1 MRGISWLYEELS
13 ASQEGL
19 WSIKSVSSH
28 RSIKSVSSHYLIL
41 FPSQYLVTQH
51 QDGDSPLYV
60 YVTTSLR
67 QNYLSRNIHPKINSP
82 FYEWSYFRR
91 TFTSVTFR
99 NNIHALSGCRTHD
112 PGLRKTGG
120 STRLNICWY
129 NDQQENTFTW
139 TITFYGQGFEVRTQL
154 LIFLFSRTSTPA
166 LGSTQFN
173 GCQGSFPRLSGR
185 SVKLTSRLHQVLWL
199 RMGGAILLPLF
210 DFMAWTATTLTF
222 KSAITGLFDD
232 AASVKS
238 TAGW

>member
-1 MRGISWLYEELS
+1 MRGISWLHEELS

-51 QDGDSPLYV
+51 QDGDIPLYV

-129 NDQQENTFTW
+129 NDQQTEH
-139 TITFYGQGFEVRTQL
+139 FYLDHYILWSGVRSSDTAINFSLPQNVHTGSGFHPVQW
-154 LIFLFSRTSTPA
+154 
-166 LGSTQFN
+166 
-173 GCQGSFPRLSGR
+173 LSGFFPE
-185 SVKLTSRLHQVLWL
+185 VKWPKREADISPPSSAVVKNGWSYPPPLTWLHG
-199 RMGGAILLPLF
+199 MNSDNF
-210 DFMAWTATTLTF
+210 TF
-222 KSAITGLFDD
+222 
-232 AASVKS
+232 
-238 TAGW
+238 